1 MGNNFC
7 QEIKNDDNNK
17 FTCTKIESKKY
28 QDINSIIAILLT
40 RLNVNELNDELND
53 ELNNELNVN
62 ELNDELNV
70 NELNDELFKEWFK
83 KNIIKDTNEINLFV
97 KTFYESKKVS
107 INIFCFYS
115 NDIKIFRLERN
126 LENKIKLKGLDIKN
140 LNLPFSTSKIK
151 YSKEVL
157 SKLLKV
163 DNADMEIIF
172 NMND

>member
-1 MGNNFC
+1 M
-7 QEIKNDDNNK
+7 
-17 FTCTKIESKKY
+17 
-28 QDINSIIAILLT
+28 
-40 RLNVNELNDELND
+40 
-53 ELNNELNVN
+53 
-62 ELNDELNV
+62 
-70 NELNDELFKEWFK
+70 
-83 KNIIKDTNEINLFV
+83 
-97 KTFYESKKVS
+97 S